1 MILLPHTNCESNNAY
16 HYNEIAIYSHKTE
29 LVYIVMSSCRAVVDD
44 VGDHVLLEQSVLW
57 NPDEL

>member
-44 VGDHVLLEQSVLW
+44 VGDHVLLEQSVL
-57 NPDEL
+57 